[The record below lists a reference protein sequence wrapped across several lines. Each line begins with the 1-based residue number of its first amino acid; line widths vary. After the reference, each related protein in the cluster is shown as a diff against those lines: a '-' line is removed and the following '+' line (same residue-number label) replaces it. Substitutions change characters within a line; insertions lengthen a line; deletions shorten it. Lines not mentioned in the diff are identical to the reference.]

1 MDKETHPLALNPNFF
16 SKMKNFLFIPIFLL
30 FFDVSF
36 SQSLWKIEDYEK
48 WDHLNFRQNKSF
60 NLPFSISNPDYLL
73 LDAALFYITNEERY
87 KVGIPPIRYHKFLE
101 VAAYNH
107 SLKMATT
114 DFFSHYNSIDASRY
128 DTDDRGKLAG
138 ITNPFIAENIA
149 YSYNFLE
156 NGITYM
162 QVAALLI
169 KQWMNSPGHKEN
181 ILSKRGRQMGVGTYY
196 IDNTIYGTQAF
207 QWFYDIIENSNGGT
221 DQLPKQKTITEKK
234 ASQN

>member
-1 MDKETHPLALNPNFF
+1 
-16 SKMKNFLFIPIFLL
+16 MKNFLFLLALLL
-30 FFDVSF
+30 FVNISF
-36 SQSLWKIEDYEK
+36 GQSLWKLEDYEK
-48 WDHLNFRQNKSF
+48 WDHLNFRQNQSF
-60 NLPFSISNPDYLL
+60 NEPFSISNPDYLL
-73 LDAALFYITNEERY
+73 LDAAMFFITNEERS
-87 KVGIPPIRYHKFLE
+87 KVGVPSMRYHKFLE

-128 DTDDRGKLAG
+128 DPDDRGKLAG
-138 ITNPFIAENIA
+138 ITNPYIAENIA
-149 YSYNFLE
+149 YNYNFLE
-156 NGITYM
+156 NGSTYM

-181 ILSKRGRQMGVGTYY
+181 ILSKNGRQMGVGAYY

-207 QWFYDIIENSNGGT
+207 QWFFDVIEKPNGGK
-221 DQLPKQKTITEKK
+221 DQLPKQKPVSGKT